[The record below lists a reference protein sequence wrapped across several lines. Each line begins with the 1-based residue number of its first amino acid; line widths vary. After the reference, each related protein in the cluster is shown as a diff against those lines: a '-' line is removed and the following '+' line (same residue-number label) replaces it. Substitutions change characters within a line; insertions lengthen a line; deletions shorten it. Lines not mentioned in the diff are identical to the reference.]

1 MSTKNKEEAKKT
13 GLNGFQKIAEAR
25 ESILKQ
31 IEEIKAK
38 EDSLYR
44 VICKKKEALNQ
55 QRDARAQYK
64 NSLKKL
70 YSKNYNENDLA
81 PHELQQ
87 LANYKED
94 IIALQEDLEKEE
106 SQMSALGEKKN
117 ALQKTLS
124 GLNGEMTETDVLEYQ
139 KTVAAARKAVEDIM
153 MVIENQTSL
162 IDTARSAPS
171 RIDDLKEKKEDILAE
186 IALGKD
192 LIKELD
198 KITGE
203 IETETKLLMTREKT
217 ILEAGK
223 SLPGLQRKLSLAKE
237 NLNNLENQKNEIF
250 IQYLTHEA
258 EQLGKEY
265 GAAALNLID
274 KYNRLISL
282 DSLIIMQGGKTIGGG
297 GFHDFSIPA
306 FHLSALSGLISPR
319 MPQELVTARM
329 ACTRE
334 NKDSAIT
341 REKKRINDLGIEL

>member
-13 GLNGFQKIAEAR
+13 GLNSFQKITEAR

-38 EDSLYR
+38 EDSLYP
-44 VICKKKEALNQ
+44 VICKKREALSQ
-55 QRDARAQYK
+55 QTDARAQYK
-64 NSLKKL
+64 NSFKKL
-70 YSKNYNENDLA
+70 YSQNYNEDDLA

-87 LANYKED
+87 LANYKEE

-124 GLNGEMTETDVLEYQ
+124 ELNGEMTETDVMEYQ
-139 KTVAAARKAVEDIM
+139 KKVAEARKAVEDIM
-153 MVIENQTSL
+153 VVIENQTLL
-162 IDTARSAPS
+162 IEAAHSAPS
-171 RIDDLKEKKEDILAE
+171 RVDDLKEKKEDILAE

-192 LIKELD
+192 LTKELD
-198 KITGE
+198 KVSSD
-203 IETETKLLMTREKT
+203 IETEKKLLTAREKT
-217 ILEAGK
+217 IAESGK

-237 NLNNLENQKNEIF
+237 NLKKMEDQKSEII
-250 IQYLTHEA
+250 IQYLRHEA
-258 EQLGKEY
+258 EQVGLEY
-265 GAAALNLID
+265 GEAAAILIN
-274 KYNRLISL
+274 KYNRLVSL
-282 DSLIIMQGGKTIGGG
+282 DSLMVMQGGKTIGGG

-306 FHLSALSGLISPR
+306 FHLRALSSLVSPR

-334 NKDSAIT
+334 NRDSAIT
-341 REKKRINDLGIEL
+341 REKKRISDLGIEL